1 MSEIIAEHLD
11 NFSLYSGDDGLT
23 LPVLSI
29 GGAGVISVAAHVI
42 GNEMQAMINNF
53 KNGKLQEAAEA
64 HRNLLPVIKAL
75 FAAPSPAPVKAALN
89 LNGIPVGGL
98 RLPMVP
104 LNDEETKTLQQAL
117 QVLNLKEDVI
127 G

>member
-1 MSEIIAEHLD
+1 M
-11 NFSLYSGDDGLT
+11 
-23 LPVLSI
+23 LSI
-29 GGAGVISVAAHVI
+29 GGVGVISVAAHVI

-117 QVLNLKEDVI
+117 QVLNVKEDVI